1 MIFKPHQAGGRSS
14 SWLDMF
20 AIGASAVC
28 LAHCL
33 MLPLLFALLPAA
45 SRLFAVPEAL
55 HIWAFALA
63 IPASA
68 LAMRAGYRHHGIAH
82 PALLGLL
89 GLILLGVGAL
99 GGLRLLMETG
109 FTVMGSVLLAIGHLS
124 NWRLRGAALRSRSK
138 CCNVVTSH
146 DSGDCRCS

>member
-1 MIFKPHQAGGRSS
+1 
-14 SWLDMF
+14 MF

-45 SRLFAVPEAL
+45 SRLFAVPEAF
-55 HIWAFALA
+55 HIGAFVLA

-68 LAMRAGYRHHGIAH
+68 LAMRTGYRHHGIVH
-82 PALLGLL
+82 PVLLGLL

-99 GGLRLLMETG
+99 GGQRLLIETG
-109 FTVMGSVLLAIGHLS
+109 FTVTGSVLLAIGHLS
-124 NWRLRGAALRSRSK
+124 NWRLRHAASRTRTSSRD
-138 CCNVVTSH
+138 VVTSH
-146 DSGDCRCS
+146 KSGDCKCI